1 MKWIQFLAIMF
12 SLISVNLHRLVR
24 LTQSSQTPIKW
35 WSLFDKRH
43 SQACYS
49 VQLISILFCPTLLFP
64 SPHFDRHFTPRLIPA
79 SIALVAHSFCLR
91 RLCGQRTGSCCR
103 LCSAT
108 AAICHPCTCR
118 RKREGTKKN
127 VTPVRQSEAAATPQ
141 HKPSAAAFEVFQIK
155 LLQEQVNKLQK
166 STKINKALEDTVM
179 EQHPPSPIGGVI
191 GWFLFFLH
199 SQRTQPDI
207 TGQFHS
213 AEVVNR
219 ALELNSA
226 WKM

>member
-1 MKWIQFLAIMF
+1 M
-12 SLISVNLHRLVR
+12 
-24 LTQSSQTPIKW
+24 
-35 WSLFDKRH
+35 
-43 SQACYS
+43 
-49 VQLISILFCPTLLFP
+49 LLFP
-64 SPHFDRHFTPRLIPA
+64 SPHFYRHFTPWLIPA

-91 RLCGQRTGSCCR
+91 RLRGQRAGSYCR

-127 VTPVRQSEAAATPQ
+127 VTPVRQSEPAATPQ

-166 STKINKALEDTVM
+166 SAKINEALEDTLM
-179 EQHPPSPIGGVI
+179 EQHPPSPIGGVVA
-191 GWFLFFLH
+191 WLLFFLH
-199 SQRTQPDI
+199 SQRPQLDI
-207 TGQFHS
+207 IGQFHC

-219 ALELNSA
+219 ALELNSG
-226 WKM
+226 WKMYVLARTCF